1 MDSPLGVLTLPG
13 EAAFEEKEA
22 FLRLGYSIGGFM
34 VWPSNKVDRRMAIN
48 GTRGFTVRIADR
60 MDLTLECIRRHYRG
74 ETSPLAAA
82 LTRYEDFFAL
92 FEDFRCYVDFLPPA
106 GPRRRRGTGPV
117 LPPPLDDFAQPSVS
131 ADLAGYR
138 DYECRTSDFIH
149 ARNARIAATQPPAT
163 SATCHRWG
171 RSDRPSPSAPV
182 ASCRCRR
189 GNPQSS
195 VARDGIGTWVPDQ
208 SATVGVSVRGCESS
222 R

>member
-117 LPPPLDDFAQPSVS
+117 LPPPRRLRAAVGLGGPRRLPRLRVPHERLHPRPQR
-131 ADLAGYR
+131 ADRR
-138 DYECRTSDFIH
+138 D
-149 ARNARIAATQPPAT
+149 AA
-163 SATCHRWG
+163 
-171 RSDRPSPSAPV
+171 
-182 ASCRCRR
+182 
-189 GNPQSS
+189 
-195 VARDGIGTWVPDQ
+195 ARDLRDVPP
-208 SATVGVSVRGCESS
+208 VGQE
-222 R
+222 